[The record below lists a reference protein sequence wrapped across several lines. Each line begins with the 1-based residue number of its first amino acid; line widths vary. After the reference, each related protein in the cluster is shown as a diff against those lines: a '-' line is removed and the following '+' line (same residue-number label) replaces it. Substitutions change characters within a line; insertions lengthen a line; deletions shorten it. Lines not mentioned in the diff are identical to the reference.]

1 MKLIGVLKEQVEQT
15 KSKED
20 ARNLIEQAGME
31 LTDDELDAVAGGDR
45 ASDYTDGYCHCENPD
60 LDEYMNC
67 RKCGGRRRTNR
78 RTHFD

>member
-1 MKLIGVLKEQVEQT
+1 
-15 KSKED
+15 
-20 ARNLIEQAGME
+20 ME

-45 ASDYTDGYCHCENPD
+45 ASDYTDGYCHSENPD
-60 LDEYMNC
+60 LDEYLNC